1 MAGAETRGGT
11 RAETRAETRGTRK
24 GQRPPARRAAPSPA
38 GLAGLARLEQVPAF
52 AGSTSHVV
60 LAARS
65 SRPNPVGMPV
75 VEQVH
80 VPRSARGA
88 LRFAGNVQVASE
100 PFFKV
105 STDVY
110 PPKPVIRRSTVAPFA
125 PFAPFALFATIATVA
140 AVATV
145 ATAVEYG
152 ATEKSHALE
161 FGRAGLA
168 DEQDGE
174 EPVLRRDAG
183 RGRRWLAFPG
193 DRGRRSRAGMRGCF
207 PRVGGK
213 PTNYPADYIVGLRCP
228 PLPRHVW
235 HLSGRPLGSSVHRH

>member
-11 RAETRAETRGTRK
+11 RAETRGTRT
-24 GQRPPARRAAPSPA
+24 GQRPTARRAAPSPA
-38 GLAGLARLEQVPAF
+38 GLARLEQVPAI

-125 PFAPFALFATIATVA
+125 LFATIATIATVA
-140 AVATV
+140 AV

-174 EPVLRRDAG
+174 EPVLRRGAG

-213 PTNYPADYIVGLRCP
+213 PTNHPADNIVGLRCP

>member
-1 MAGAETRGGT
+1 MARAATRGGA
-11 RAETRAETRGTRK
+11 RAETRAETRGTST
-24 GQRPPARRAAPSPA
+24 GQRPTARRAAPSPA
-38 GLAGLARLEQVPAF
+38 GLARLEQVPAI

-100 PFFKV
+100 PFFKI

-125 PFAPFALFATIATVA
+125 PFALFALFALFATIAT
-140 AVATV
+140 VATV

-168 DEQDGE
+168 DGQDGE
-174 EPVLRRDAG
+174 EPVLRRGAG
-183 RGRRWLAFPG
+183 RDRRWLAFPG

-213 PTNYPADYIVGLRCP
+213 PTNHPADYIVGLRCP